1 MIRLVTRPPTGT
13 CTISMYTGFLMSE
26 IKSTTCTK
34 LSEIMGISH
43 DSVNRFLERE
53 NYSPNDLFNEAKKL
67 INMTGGTLS
76 VDDSV
81 LDKPYSYHMDL
92 VGYFWSGKH
101 HKSVKGLNLISLY
114 YTDLQGNSVPVNYRI
129 YNKAE
134 GKTKNH
140 YFQEM
145 VAEVI
150 EWGLNPEFVS
160 GDTWYAG
167 VPNLKMVKKHHMNF
181 MFAIESNRL
190 VSVEKGSW
198 SQVKALDIPEDGL
211 LVWLKDFGIVKLFR
225 TYLKDQ
231 QRHYIVFHPDEH
243 ARSAFKNSDFKR
255 IHDQH
260 WGIEMYHRM
269 LKQVC
274 NIERFQVRKERS
286 IRNHIFVALLGYIK
300 LKKMRLE
307 ADIVNAYQWRINMY
321 KEATKEFIQS
331 IMSDFLHL
339 DPQFKNSV
347 NA

>member
-1 MIRLVTRPPTGT
+1 
-13 CTISMYTGFLMSE
+13 MYTGFLMSE

-53 NYSPNDLFNEAKKL
+53 NYSPKDLFNEAKAL

-81 LDKPYSYHMDL
+81 LDKPYSYHMSL

-101 HKSVKGLNLISLY
+101 HKVVKGLNLISLY
-114 YTDLQGNSVPVNYRI
+114 YTDLQGNSVPLNYRI

-145 VAEVI
+145 TAEVL
-150 EWGLNPEFVS
+150 EWGLNPKFVS

-167 VPNLKMVKKHHMNF
+167 VPNLKMIRKHHMGF

-190 VSVEKGSW
+190 VSVVKGNW
-198 SQVKALDIPEDGL
+198 SQVKILDIPEDGL
-211 LVWLKDFGIVKLFR
+211 LVWLKDFGNVKLFR
-225 TYLKDQ
+225 TCLKDQ
-231 QRHYIVFHPDEH
+231 HRHYIVFHPEEQTS
-243 ARSAFKNSDFKR
+243 RSFKNSDFKR

-331 IMSDFLHL
+331 VMNDFLHL
-339 DPQFKNSV
+339 DPQLKKSV

>member
-1 MIRLVTRPPTGT
+1 
-13 CTISMYTGFLMSE
+13 
-26 IKSTTCTK
+26 
-34 LSEIMGISH
+34 
-43 DSVNRFLERE
+43 
-53 NYSPNDLFNEAKKL
+53 
-67 INMTGGTLS
+67 
-76 VDDSV
+76 
-81 LDKPYSYHMDL
+81 MDL

-101 HKSVKGLNLISLY
+101 HKSVKGLNIISLY

-134 GKTKNH
+134 NKTKND

-145 VAEVI
+145 VAEVL

-160 GDTWYAG
+160 GDSWYAG
-167 VPNLKMVKKHHMNF
+167 VPNLKMVKKHHMSL

-190 VSVEKGSW
+190 VSVEKGTW
-198 SQVKALDIPEDGL
+198 SQVKTLDIPEDGL

-225 TYLKDQ
+225 TWLKDQ
-231 QRHYIVFHPDEH
+231 QRHYIIFHSEEQ
-243 ARSAFKNSDFKR
+243 STNLFKNSDFKR

-307 ADIVNAYQWRINMY
+307 ADIVNAYQWRVNMY

-331 IMSDFLHL
+331 VMNDFLHL
-339 DPQFKNSV
+339 DPQFKKSV

>member
-1 MIRLVTRPPTGT
+1 MIRQPTRPPSAN
-13 CTISMYTGFLMSE
+13 CTLPMYIGFLMSE
-26 IKSTTCTK
+26 PKSATCTH
-34 LSEIMGISH
+34 LSEVMGISH

-150 EWGLNPEFVS
+150 EWGLNPEFVC

-167 VPNLKMVKKHHMNF
+167 VPNLKMVKKHHMSF

-243 ARSAFKNSDFKR
+243 ARSAFKNIDFKR

-307 ADIVNAYQWRINMY
+307 ADIVNAYQWRVNMY

-339 DPQFKNSV
+339 DPQFKKSV